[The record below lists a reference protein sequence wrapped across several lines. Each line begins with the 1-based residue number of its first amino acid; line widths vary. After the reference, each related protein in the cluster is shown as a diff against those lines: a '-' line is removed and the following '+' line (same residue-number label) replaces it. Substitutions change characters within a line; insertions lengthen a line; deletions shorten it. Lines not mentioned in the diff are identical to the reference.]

1 MNNEFEKYKHMAHHC
16 ISRFDFKSERLELLC
31 GKWLPKPASSI
42 AHSFVMIIAS
52 RTTPRG
58 SLEYENMDDAGS

>member
-1 MNNEFEKYKHMAHHC
+1 MNNEFEKYKHMAHLC
-16 ISRFDFKSERLELLC
+16 ISRFDFNSEHLELLC
-31 GKWLPKPASSI
+31 GKWLLKPASSLTRG
-42 AHSFVMIIAS
+42 FVMIIAS